1 LVRLKRVGGEG
12 NAEAVTTRQAWRTLR
27 LHGAD
32 NQHNRKRILLVLLR
46 QRCPSVAN
54 SVKPFIGR
62 EQLDEYKTLQR
73 FRIGSQLRDLPMDVS
88 SCHCHI
94 YLSLLG
100 VHLQPTSER
109 GIRMRMLFVILT
121 GIILLFTITMGW
133 YISQTLVTSIATA
146 FAAQITGTSEGSS
159 LLSLLE
165 FCNIVWGPVFDF
177 LVVLWM
183 VASAQARD
191 VESEIY
197 R

>member
-1 LVRLKRVGGEG
+1 
-12 NAEAVTTRQAWRTLR
+12 
-27 LHGAD
+27 
-32 NQHNRKRILLVLLR
+32 
-46 QRCPSVAN
+46 
-54 SVKPFIGR
+54 
-62 EQLDEYKTLQR
+62 
-73 FRIGSQLRDLPMDVS
+73 
-88 SCHCHI
+88 
-94 YLSLLG
+94 
-100 VHLQPTSER
+100 
-109 GIRMRMLFVILT
+109 MRMLFVILT